1 MSRFVQRCSDLR
13 KSGYHRAMQDGAHGT
28 TGTLV
33 VTASRSKDISVAR
46 RFVRTTLRDIVPA
59 HVAADMELI
68 TSELVTN
75 AVRHG
80 SREPLVVTVHAD
92 RRVTSVTIEHEH
104 DQLDDIPR
112 IAEWEIPDPELPSG
126 RGLGLV
132 RALSDEVTV
141 GVHGDTLSITA
152 SVATELSPTSTTRR
166 ESPARRPVPKRPA
179 VRLGQQPPDT
189 EVIDVV
195 KEGYHWFA
203 VRDGETLTRAS
214 TKREVLRRA
223 VAAARHGGPPVRIRL
238 HTAAGALQK
247 EYLITPDGA
256 RRPA

>member
-1 MSRFVQRCSDLR
+1 
-13 KSGYHRAMQDGAHGT
+13 MQDGAHGT
-28 TGTLV
+28 TGTLI

-59 HVAADMELI
+59 HVASDMELI

-92 RRVTSVTIEHEH
+92 RRVASVTIEHEH

-112 IAEWEIPDPELPSG
+112 IAEWEIADPDLPSG

-132 RALSDEVTV
+132 RALSDEVTI

-152 SVATELSPTSTTRR
+152 SVATEPSAEPPTRSPTPTPRR
-166 ESPARRPVPKRPA
+166 FPRTQSIRPRQHA
-179 VRLGQQPPDT
+179 PDT
-189 EVIDVV
+189 QMIDVV

-203 VRDGETLTRAS
+203 VQDGKTLTRAS
-214 TKREVLRRA
+214 TKREVLRQV
-223 VAAARHGGPPVRIRL
+223 VAAARHGGPPMRIRI
-238 HTAAGALQK
+238 HTAAGTLQK